1 MEYILQTNEVSK
13 DFSGKMAVDHVSI
26 KINNGT
32 ATYSGMLGTT
42 LIKKQECEIKNTII
56 RRTK

>member
-1 MEYILQTNEVSK
+1 VVVIMEYILQTNEVSK

-32 ATYSGMLGTT
+32 ATYSGMLGI
-42 LIKKQECEIKNTII
+42 IKKQDVK
-56 RRTK
+56 

>member
-42 LIKKQECEIKNTII
+42 LIKKQDVK
-56 RRTK
+56 